1 MFPTFAVIKQ
11 ETMKMDNIMP
21 EEVNIEIDEKIAD
34 GAYSNLAIISHSSS
48 EFVLDF
54 ICLMPAAD
62 KGRVRSRIILAPEHA
77 KRLLFSLQ
85 ENITRYESTI
95 GKIEIPQPHA
105 GEEPVLGLGMKS
117 GKA

>member
-1 MFPTFAVIKQ
+1 
-11 ETMKMDNIMP
+11 MKMDNIMP

-34 GAYSNLAIISHSSS
+34 GAYSNLAIISHASS

-77 KRLLFSLQ
+77 KRLLLSLK
-85 ENITRYESTI
+85 ENIGRYEKAF
-95 GKIEIPQPHA
+95 GEIEIHPMEHEIDPVGVTTV
-105 GEEPVLGLGMKS
+105 GE
-117 GKA
+117 A

>member
-1 MFPTFAVIKQ
+1 
-11 ETMKMDNIMP
+11 MP

-77 KRLLFSLQ
+77 KRLLLSLD
-85 ENITRYESTI
+85 ENIERYE
-95 GKIEIPQPHA
+95 A
-105 GEEPVLGLGMKS
+105 VLGPIALPSPQTEEAEIAMSLINGE
-117 GKA
+117 A